1 MFTISDIRVRAR
13 QTLADTPGIY
23 QLAIIPV
30 LISVLVQLISLTGNS
45 ATNLS
50 LEELASPSYIVST
63 SLFPLFYGLL
73 VGLLHLSIMWTIFNL
88 INGRKK
94 ETTFRDSLVIF
105 NLQNFGKMFRTFL
118 LKGFLLFLWG
128 LLFYFGLSLLLGVI
142 IILAAIILTTGLVD
156 PSALPQDVLAT
167 LGTLFIV
174 GFILAIIGLFIYI
187 PQYYAYS
194 QAEYILFEQLD
205 RDEYTG
211 AFSIIKSSRQLMKGY
226 KFKRFLL
233 DLSFIGWFILVSI
246 TFGLAGLYV
255 WPYHYAAQI
264 HFYEEILDDYAS
276 KLNYDY

>member
-1 MFTISDIRVRAR
+1 MFTITDIRVRAR

-30 LISVLVQLISLTGNS
+30 LISVLVQLISLSGNS

-50 LEELASPSYIVST
+50 LEELTSPSYIVST
-63 SLFPLFYGLL
+63 SLFPIFYGLL

-88 INGRKK
+88 IKGRKK

-187 PQYYAYS
+187 SLNIMPIHKQNIFYLNNWTVTNT
-194 QAEYILFEQLD
+194 QE
-205 RDEYTG
+205 
-211 AFSIIKSSRQLMKGY
+211 
-226 KFKRFLL
+226 RFP
-233 DLSFIGWFILVSI
+233 LSNLVGS
-246 TFGLAGLYV
+246 
-255 WPYHYAAQI
+255 
-264 HFYEEILDDYAS
+264 
-276 KLNYDY
+276 

>member
-1 MFTISDIRVRAR
+1 MFTITDIRVRAR

-30 LISVLVQLISLTGNS
+30 LISVLVQLISFSGNS

-88 INGRKK
+88 IKGRKK
-94 ETTFRDSLVIF
+94 ETTFRDSLLIF

-255 WPYHYAAQI
+255 WPYYYSSQI
-264 HFYEEILDDYAS
+264 FFYEELLDDQTQKFQYS
-276 KLNYDY
+276 

>member
-30 LISVLVQLISLTGNS
+30 LISVLVQLISFSGNS

-264 HFYEEILDDYAS
+264 HFYEEILDDCAS

>member
-30 LISVLVQLISLTGNS
+30 LISVLVQLISFSGNS

-88 INGRKK
+88 IKGRKK

-105 NLQNFGKMFRTFL
+105 NLQNFGKIFRTFL

-142 IILAAIILTTGLVD
+142 IILAAMILTTGLVD
-156 PSALPQDVLAT
+156 PSAIPQDVLAT
-167 LGTLFIV
+167 FGAMFIV

-264 HFYEEILDDYAS
+264 HFYEEILDDHAS

>member
-30 LISVLVQLISLTGNS
+30 LISVLVQLISFSENS

-73 VGLLHLSIMWTIFNL
+73 VGLLHLSIMWTIFNV
-88 INGRKK
+88 IKGRKK

-255 WPYHYAAQI
+255 WPYYYSSQI
-264 HFYEEILDDYAS
+264 FFYEELLDDQTQKFQYS
-276 KLNYDY
+276 

>member
-30 LISVLVQLISLTGNS
+30 LISVLVQLISLSGNS

-88 INGRKK
+88 IKGRKK

-142 IILAAIILTTGLVD
+142 IILAAIILTTGLVE

-233 DLSFIGWFILVSI
+233 DLSFIGWFILGSI

>member
-30 LISVLVQLISLTGNS
+30 LISVLVQLISFSGNS

-88 INGRKK
+88 IKGRKK
-94 ETTFRDSLVIF
+94 ETTFRDSLLIF

-276 KLNYDY
+276 NLNYDY

>member
-30 LISVLVQLISLTGNS
+30 LISVLVQLISFSGNS

-88 INGRKK
+88 IKGRKK

-118 LKGFLLFLWG
+118 LKGVLLFLWG

>member
-1 MFTISDIRVRAR
+1 MFTISDFRVRAR

-30 LISVLVQLISLTGNS
+30 LISVLVQLISFSGNS

-156 PSALPQDVLAT
+156 PGALPQDVLAT

-174 GFILAIIGLFIYI
+174 GFILAIVGLFIYI
-187 PQYYAYS
+187 PQHYAYS

-276 KLNYDY
+276 KLNYNY

>member
-30 LISVLVQLISLTGNS
+30 LISVLVQLISFSGNS

-63 SLFPLFYGLL
+63 SLFPIFYGLL

-88 INGRKK
+88 IKGRKK

-105 NLQNFGKMFRTFL
+105 NHQNFGKMFRTFL

-142 IILAAIILTTGLVD
+142 IVLAAIILTTGLVD
-156 PSALPQDVLAT
+156 PGALPQDVLAT

-174 GFILAIIGLFIYI
+174 GFILAIIGLSIYI

-264 HFYEEILDDYAS
+264 HFYEEILDDHAS

>member
-1 MFTISDIRVRAR
+1 MFIISDIRVRAR

-30 LISVLVQLISLTGNS
+30 LISVLVQLISFSGNS

-88 INGRKK
+88 IKGRKK

-194 QAEYILFEQLD
+194 QAEFILFEQLD
-205 RDEYTG
+205 REEYTG
-211 AFSIIKSSRQLMKGY
+211 ALSIIKTSRNLMKGY
-226 KFKRFLL
+226 KIKRFVL
-233 DLSFIGWFILVSI
+233 DLSFIGWYILVVV

-255 WPYHYAAQI
+255 WPYHYLAQSYF
-264 HFYEEILDDYAS
+264 HEGLLEEQAF
-276 KLNYDY
+276 KMNYDY

>member
-30 LISVLVQLISLTGNS
+30 LISVLVQLISFSGNS

-88 INGRKK
+88 IKGRKK

-156 PSALPQDVLAT
+156 PGALPQDVLAT
-167 LGTLFIV
+167 LGSLFIV

-255 WPYHYAAQI
+255 WPYQYAAQI

>member
-1 MFTISDIRVRAR
+1 MFTISDFRVRAR

-30 LISVLVQLISLTGNS
+30 LISVLVQLISFSGNS

-88 INGRKK
+88 IKGRKK

-167 LGTLFIV
+167 LGILFIV

-255 WPYHYAAQI
+255 WPYQYAAQI